1 MRKTKQAKPTREE
14 ILKGMGWEPLKVPG
28 VPRAVL
34 AAENRRMQDDLVGWV
49 QGLSAHIDK
58 VDAAAKERKV
68 QRKRAKASPRRPAG
82 KKRPSSKKT

>member
-34 AAENRRMQDDLVGWV
+34 AAENRRMQDDIVNWV
-49 QGLSAHIDK
+49 QGLSDHID
-58 VDAAAKERKV
+58 AAGARKPAKRG
-68 QRKRAKASPRRPAG
+68 KASPPGPAG
-82 KKRPSSKKT
+82 KKRPQPRPKK

>member
-1 MRKTKQAKPTREE
+1 MKKAKLSKPPTREE

-34 AAENRRMQDDLVGWV
+34 DAENRRMQDEIVGWV

-58 VDAAAKERKV
+58 VDAAGARKPAKRG
-68 QRKRAKASPRRPAG
+68 KASPRRPAG
-82 KKRPSSKKT
+82 KKRLQPRRKK